1 MSQTEGGASS
11 RMWGELKSVPHPR
24 RSAAFRNDDVRARE
38 GYFFAFG
45 GTILSLAA
53 LATRNL
59 TTVLAGILI
68 ASPVAGLR
76 PMRALRLAL
85 TSLPI
90 PGKVK
95 APTFFVCATATEASS
110 SITSFAAFFEM
121 PNVVAM
127 WVASWLLVICFA
139 AMFFSL

>member
-1 MSQTEGGASS
+1 MDYKSSHILEEAPASKITTS
-11 RMWGELKSVPHPR
+11 R
-24 RSAAFRNDDVRARE
+24 RE
-38 GYFFAFG
+38 GYFLAFG
-45 GTILSLAA
+45 GTMESFAA

-95 APTFFVCATATEASS
+95 APAFFVCATATEASS
-110 SITSFAAFFEM
+110 SITSFAAFFERL
-121 PNVVAM
+121 NFAAM
-127 WVASWLLVICFA
+127 WAASWLLVICFA
-139 AMFFSL
+139 AMFFSLVK